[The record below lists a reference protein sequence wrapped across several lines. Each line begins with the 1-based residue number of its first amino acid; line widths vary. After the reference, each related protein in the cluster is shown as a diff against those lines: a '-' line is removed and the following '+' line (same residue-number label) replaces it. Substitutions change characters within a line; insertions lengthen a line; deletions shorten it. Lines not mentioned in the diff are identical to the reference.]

1 MTRSQTTTA
10 QKQIKRALT
19 VLLSE
24 KGLQSLTVSDL
35 TRRANVS
42 RGTFYLHYTDK
53 FDLMRSLTDATIDDL
68 SSILREP
75 DNLPLDTQVEV
86 VPRATVVKLLEY
98 IRSDITFIQALTGP
112 NGDSSLAERF
122 KTIVIQDVRLRLQQ
136 KRSTE
141 RFNEPDALAVLNAP
155 QEYLEELLLSPIV
168 SSILLWVR
176 RGAVESPDQ
185 IADLIT
191 ATRTLSPLDLLNMT
205 VTAKN

>member
-10 QKQIKRALT
+10 QKQIKRALS

-112 NGDSSLAERF
+112 NVSC
-122 KTIVIQDVRLRLQQ
+122 IV
-136 KRSTE
+136 
-141 RFNEPDALAVLNAP
+141 
-155 QEYLEELLLSPIV
+155 
-168 SSILLWVR
+168 
-176 RGAVESPDQ
+176 
-185 IADLIT
+185 
-191 ATRTLSPLDLLNMT
+191 
-205 VTAKN
+205 